1 MNPLEAEIGIGV
13 MLLGGVA
20 GDGDGRRADVL
31 EAGRRQ
37 EPVPVDEVPRVVRV
51 DSEPLVVPTRRPIG
65 PQHLQGPVRQASQ
78 RAAEGDAAN
87 LAEQDVEVH
96 GPPKDAWIGRI
107 KMDYTCVRE
116 ERSEMLILIVE
127 DEAAIARFLERG
139 LNAHGHRV
147 LCAYDGEE
155 GTRLAVDEPV
165 DLVLLD
171 ISLPRLDGREVLRR
185 IRLRRPDL
193 PVLMLTARDDT
204 RNKVGALDAGAD
216 DYLTKPFVFEELLAR
231 VRALTRRSRQPAS
244 AQIQTD
250 DLKIDLLSRHAWRK
264 DEKIELSSREFA
276 LLEYFMRHSGQVL
289 SRQQILSAIWDYDF
303 EPASNVVDVYVRHL
317 RNKVD
322 PPDGPSA
329 IQTIRGAGYRFDPAP
344 NA

>member
-1 MNPLEAEIGIGV
+1 
-13 MLLGGVA
+13 
-20 GDGDGRRADVL
+20 
-31 EAGRRQ
+31 
-37 EPVPVDEVPRVVRV
+37 
-51 DSEPLVVPTRRPIG
+51 
-65 PQHLQGPVRQASQ
+65 
-78 RAAEGDAAN
+78 
-87 LAEQDVEVH
+87 
-96 GPPKDAWIGRI
+96 
-107 KMDYTCVRE
+107 MDYTCVRE
-116 ERSEMLILIVE
+116 ERAQMLILIVE

-155 GTRLAVDEPV
+155 GTRLAVEEPV

-185 IRLRRPDL
+185 IRLRHPDL

-244 AQIQTD
+244 AQIQAD
-250 DLKIDLLSRHAWRK
+250 DLRIDLLSRHAWRK

-276 LLEYFMRHSGQVL
+276 LLEYFMRHCGQVL

-322 PPDGPSA
+322 PPDGPSS

-344 NA
+344 SS